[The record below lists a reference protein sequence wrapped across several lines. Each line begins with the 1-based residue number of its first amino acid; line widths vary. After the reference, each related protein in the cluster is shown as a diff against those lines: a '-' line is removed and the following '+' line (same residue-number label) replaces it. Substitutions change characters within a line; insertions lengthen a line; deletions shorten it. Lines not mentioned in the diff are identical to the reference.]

1 VTRRDRRTVEVR
13 REEILTATTE
23 LLDRVGLA
31 AIRVA
36 DVADALG
43 VSPAL
48 VFYHFG
54 TKDALV
60 ADAFAHAVDRDL
72 DRLDRATAK
81 DADPLDRLRRVLRL
95 YGPTGAATGW
105 RLWIDAWALAQRE
118 PTLRRVLRRMDE
130 RWCAVLREVVDDGVA
145 RACSGAPTR
154 RARWSGSRRC
164 WTGCRSPPSSTAR
177 SRAPSC
183 ASGSRPRSPRS
194 WAWRVVISHQP
205 VRPVRRVGEAGA
217 VHPERRHVGRRTS
230 VDRQVGQQ
238 PAERGRELEAVRGSH
253 PDHDGRVSRHR

>member
-1 VTRRDRRTVEVR
+1 MTRRDRRTVEVR

-145 RACSGAPTR
+145 TGAFRCPDPAGSVVRVSALLDGLSVAALVYRTVSRAQLREWVSGLGRP
-154 RARWSGSRRC
+154 G
-164 WTGCRSPPSSTAR
+164 AR
-177 SRAPSC
+177 SGESSSHTSQC
-183 ASGSRPRSPRS
+183 AR
-194 WAWRVVISHQP
+194 
-205 VRPVRRVGEAGA
+205 
-217 VHPERRHVGRRTS
+217 
-230 VDRQVGQQ
+230 
-238 PAERGRELEAVRGSH
+238 
-253 PDHDGRVSRHR
+253 

>member
-1 VTRRDRRTVEVR
+1 MTRRDRRAVEVR

-23 LLDRVGLA
+23 LLDRIGLA

-72 DRLDRATAK
+72 RRLDQAVAK
-81 DADPLDRLRRVLRL
+81 GSDPVDRLRRVLRL

-105 RLWIDAWALAQRE
+105 RVWIDAWALAQHE
-118 PTLRRVLRRMDE
+118 PVIRRVLRRLDQ
-130 RWCAVLREVVDDGVA
+130 RWSTVLLEVVEDGVA
-145 RACSGAPTR
+145 EGAFT
-154 RARWSGSRRC
+154 
-164 WTGCRSPPSSTAR
+164 
-177 SRAPSC
+177 C
-183 ASGSRPRSPRS
+183 ADP
-194 WAWRVVISHQP
+194 A
-205 VRPVRRVGEAGA
+205 A
-217 VHPERRHVGRRTS
+217 S
-230 VDRQVGQQ
+230 V
-238 PAERGRELEAVRGSH
+238 A
-253 PDHDGRVSRHR
+253 RVSALLDGLSVATLVYRSVTRAQLREWVAQAVAGELGITTASLF